1 MKVTYHIS
9 RADLRAKTPTV
20 KNGKKIKTVHA
31 NQEVWSLVIALLQ
44 KAEIK

>member
-9 RADLRAKTPTV
+9 RAELKIKAPTT
-20 KNGKKIKTVHA
+20 KSGKKIKSIQGNHEA
-31 NQEVWSLVIALLQ
+31 WSLVIALLQ